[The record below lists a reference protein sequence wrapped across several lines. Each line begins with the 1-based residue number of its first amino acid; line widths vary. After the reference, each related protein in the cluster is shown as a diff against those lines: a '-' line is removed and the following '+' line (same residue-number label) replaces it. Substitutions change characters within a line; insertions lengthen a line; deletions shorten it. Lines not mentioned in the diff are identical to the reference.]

1 VESYYEIKKAYSSS
15 TDSIQKIE
23 QKIFYIIYM
32 HKVREDWSYE
42 KCINM
47 LEEAL
52 YSYYPLSD
60 VSLTDARKMIQVR
73 FRESVYEMLSDNEL

>member
-1 VESYYEIKKAYSSS
+1 MESYYEIKKAYSSS

-32 HKVREDWSYE
+32 HKIREDWSYQ
-42 KCINM
+42 KCIDV

-52 YSYYPLSD
+52 CSYCPLSD
-60 VSLTDARKMIQVR
+60 VSLTNARKMIQVR
-73 FRESVYEMLSDNEL
+73 FRESVSEMMSDIEL